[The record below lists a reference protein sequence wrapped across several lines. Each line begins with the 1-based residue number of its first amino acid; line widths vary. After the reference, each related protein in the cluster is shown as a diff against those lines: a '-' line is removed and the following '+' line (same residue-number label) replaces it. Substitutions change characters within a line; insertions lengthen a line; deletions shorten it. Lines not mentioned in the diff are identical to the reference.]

1 MVYSRPETVNP
12 KLVLRKARLDSNVYR
27 KNNLKLNPTR
37 YKVVSVEREAF
48 LFILTDIL
56 NYFYVRNIPH

>member
-1 MVYSRPETVNP
+1 MSTGI
-12 KLVLRKARLDSNVYR
+12 
-27 KNNLKLNPTR
+27 NNLELNPTR